1 MEFFNAGS
9 SLENVIAIF
18 ILVLIICGNFLGQ
31 LFPCKVQDMFNNNI
45 ILKHILGFF
54 TLLFFAI
61 STIPELH
68 FVETGLGKFSDFLL
82 TSVILYFWFIL
93 MSKNYYIFW
102 LITFGLAGIM
112 YLIFLYEKTE
122 KVVYENENKVYETPN
137 LLIKCKK
144 ILGLKIL
151 SSTIFGFLIYMGA
164 KKEEYGKKFDYFTF
178 IFGKPSCRGQSPPF
192 KGYMYYLQNAFT

>member
-1 MEFFNAGS
+1 MEFFNTGS

-45 ILKHILGFF
+45 VLKHVLGFF

-82 TSVILYFWFIL
+82 TSVILYLWFIL

-112 YLIFLYEKTE
+112 
-122 KVVYENENKVYETPN
+122 
-137 LLIKCKK
+137 
-144 ILGLKIL
+144 
-151 SSTIFGFLIYMGA
+151 
-164 KKEEYGKKFDYFTF
+164 
-178 IFGKPSCRGQSPPF
+178 
-192 KGYMYYLQNAFT
+192 

>member
-45 ILKHILGFF
+45 ILKHVLGFF

-82 TSVILYFWFIL
+82 TSVILYLWFIL

-102 LITFGLAGIM
+102 LITFGLAGIR

-137 LLIKCKK
+137 LLVKCKK

>member
-1 MEFFNAGS
+1 MELIDVGNK
-9 SLENVIAIF
+9 LENVIAVF

-31 LFPCKVQDMFNNNI
+31 LFPCKVQEMFNNNI
-45 ILKHILGFF
+45 LLKHVLGFF
-54 TLLFFAI
+54 TLLFFSI

-68 FVETGLGKFSDFLL
+68 FIETGIGKFSDFLL

-102 LITFGLAGIM
+102 LITFGLAAIM

-122 KVVYENENKVYETPN
+122 KTVYEKDNKVYESPEY
-137 LLIKCKK
+137 LVQSKK
-144 ILGLKIL
+144 IVGLKIIT
-151 SSTIFGFLIYMGA
+151 STIFGFLVYMGA

-192 KGYMYYLQNAFT
+192 KGFLYYLQNAFT

>member
-1 MEFFNAGS
+1 MELSDVGNK
-9 SLENVIAIF
+9 LENVIAIF

-45 ILKHILGFF
+45 LLKHVLGFF

-61 STIPELH
+61 STIPELT
-68 FVETGLGKFSDFLL
+68 FIETGIGKFSDFIL
-82 TSVILYFWFIL
+82 TSVILYLWFIL

-102 LITFGLAGIM
+102 LLTFGLAAIM

-122 KVVYENENKVYETPN
+122 KTVYEKESKAYESPEYLVT
-137 LLIKCKK
+137 CKK
-144 ILGLKIL
+144 ILGFKII
-151 SSTIFGFLIYMGA
+151 SSTIFGFLVYMGA

-178 IFGKPSCRGQSPPF
+178 IFGKPSCRGQSPSF

>member
-45 ILKHILGFF
+45 ILKHVLGFF

-68 FVETGLGKFSDFLL
+68 FVETGLGKFSDFIL

-137 LLIKCKK
+137 LLVKCKK